1 MENMRVSLPVL
12 IDRIRQH
19 YGQEFLYQIH
29 KIIGSADF
37 LGNPVGL
44 FTNISA
50 GVMDVF
56 YEPYHGVVMSGPHEL
71 GIGIARVSKRMN
83 VQNQNIGVENVV
95 K

>member
-1 MENMRVSLPVL
+1 MENVRVSLPVL
-12 IDRIRQH
+12 IDRIRRH

-44 FTNISA
+44 FTNISS

-56 YEPYHGVVMSGPHEL
+56 YEPYHGVVMSGPNEL
-71 GIGIARVSKRMN
+71 GFGIARVSKRMTRY
-83 VQNQNIGVENVV
+83 QNGV
-95 K
+95 